1 MTSIM
6 KTYSVIHIVDYKAG
20 NITSVKRGL
29 THLGVDSVITPD
41 PDVLRRAE
49 KIIFPGVGMAA
60 SAMEVL
66 RARGLDAALREA
78 YAQGTPIL
86 GICLGSQI
94 VLDRS
99 EEGDTACL
107 GLLPGISKRF
117 VFSDPS
123 LKIPHMGW
131 NRLRKKREHPVLR
144 GSSTDEEFYFV
155 HSYYPQP
162 ADPESVIAECE
173 YGSPFPAVIGRANLI
188 AAQFHPEKSGPAGL
202 RILRN
207 FVEWNGREG

>member
-1 MTSIM
+1 M
-6 KTYSVIHIVDYKAG
+6 IHIVDYKAG
-20 NITSVKRGL
+20 NITSVQRGL
-29 THLGVDSVITPD
+29 NHLGVDSTITPD
-41 PDVLRRAE
+41 PDILRRAD
-49 KIIFPGVGMAA
+49 KVIFPGVGQAA

-66 RARGLDAALREA
+66 RERGLDLALREA
-78 YAQGTPIL
+78 CARGTPIL

-107 GLLPGISKRF
+107 GLLAGESKRF
-117 VFSDPS
+117 VLSDPA

-131 NRLRKKREHPVLR
+131 NRIRVVRDHPVLK
-144 GSSTDEEFYFV
+144 GVLAEEELYFV
-155 HSYYPQP
+155 HSFYPQP
-162 ADPESVIAECE
+162 EDSGCVFAECE

-207 FVEWNGREG
+207 FVEWNGGAR

>member
-1 MTSIM
+1 M
-6 KTYSVIHIVDYKAG
+6 IHIVDYKAG
-20 NITSVKRGL
+20 NITSVQRAL
-29 THLGVDSVITPD
+29 IHLGVDSVITPD
-41 PDVLRRAE
+41 PDLLRRAE
-49 KIIFPGVGMAA
+49 KVIFPGVGQAA

-78 YAQGTPIL
+78 YARGTPIL

-94 VLDRS
+94 VLDHS

-107 GLLPGISKRF
+107 GLLPGVSKRF

-123 LKIPHMGW
+123 QKIPHMGW
-131 NRLRKKREHPVLR
+131 NRIMVLRAHPVLQ
-144 GSSTDEEFYFV
+144 GAAADEEFYFV
-155 HSYYPQP
+155 HSFYPQP
-162 ADPESVIAECE
+162 EDPDCVLAECE

-202 RILRN
+202 RILHN
-207 FVEWNGREG
+207 FVEWNGSWR

>member
-1 MTSIM
+1 MPSIM

-188 AAQFHPEKSGPAGL
+188 AAQFHP
-202 RILRN
+202 
-207 FVEWNGREG
+207 

>member
-1 MTSIM
+1 M
-6 KTYSVIHIVDYKAG
+6 IHIVDYKAG
-20 NITSVKRGL
+20 NITSVQRAL
-29 THLGVDSVITPD
+29 IHLGISAVITPD
-41 PDVLRRAE
+41 PDILRRAE
-49 KIIFPGVGMAA
+49 KVIFPGVGMAA

-66 RARGLDAALREA
+66 RARGLDAALREVFA
-78 YAQGTPIL
+78 DGIPIL

-107 GLLPGISKRF
+107 GLLPGVSKRF
-117 VFSDPS
+117 VFSDPA

-131 NRLRKKREHPVLR
+131 NRIKVLRDHPVLR
-144 GSSTDEEFYFV
+144 GAAPEEEFYFV
-155 HSYYPQP
+155 HSFYPQP
-162 ADPESVIAECE
+162 EDPESVIAECE

>member
-1 MTSIM
+1 M
-6 KTYSVIHIVDYKAG
+6 IHIVDYKAG
-20 NITSVKRGL
+20 NITSVQRAL
-29 THLGVDSVITPD
+29 IHLGVDSVITPD
-41 PDVLRRAE
+41 PDILRRAE
-49 KIIFPGVGMAA
+49 KVIFPGVGMAA

-66 RARGLDAALREA
+66 RARGLDAALREVFA
-78 YAQGTPIL
+78 GGIPIL

-94 VLDRS
+94 VLDHS

-107 GLLPGISKRF
+107 GLLPGVSKRF
-117 VFSDPS
+117 VFSDPA

-131 NRLRKKREHPVLR
+131 NRIKVLRDHPVLR
-144 GSSTDEEFYFV
+144 GAAPEEEFYFV
-155 HSYYPQP
+155 HSFYPQP
-162 ADPESVIAECE
+162 EDPQSVIAECE

-207 FVEWNGREG
+207 FVEWNGRGR

>member
-1 MTSIM
+1 M
-6 KTYSVIHIVDYKAG
+6 IHIVDYKAG
-20 NITSVKRGL
+20 NITSVQRAL
-29 THLGVDSVITPD
+29 IHLGVESAITPD
-41 PDVLRRAE
+41 PDILRRSE
-49 KIIFPGVGMAA
+49 KVIFPGVGQAA

-78 YAQGTPIL
+78 FTRGTPIL

-107 GLLPGISKRF
+107 GLLPGVSKRF
-117 VFSDPS
+117 VFSDPA

-131 NRLRKKREHPVLR
+131 NRIRLVRDHPVLK
-144 GSSTDEEFYFV
+144 GVLAEEELYFV
-155 HSYYPQP
+155 HSFYPQP
-162 ADPESVIAECE
+162 EDPGCEIAECE

-207 FVEWNGREG
+207 FVEWNGRGR

>member
-1 MTSIM
+1 M
-6 KTYSVIHIVDYKAG
+6 IHIVDYKAG
-20 NITSVKRGL
+20 NITSVQRAL
-29 THLGVDSVITPD
+29 SHLGVESVITPD
-41 PDVLRRAE
+41 PDILRRAE
-49 KIIFPGVGMAA
+49 KVIFPGVGQAA

-66 RARGLDAALREA
+66 HARGLDAALREA
-78 YAQGTPIL
+78 YARGTPIL

-94 VLDRS
+94 VLEHS

-107 GLLPGISKRF
+107 GLLPGMSKRF

-131 NRLRKKREHPVLR
+131 NRIKIIREHPVLQ
-144 GSSTDEEFYFV
+144 GAAADEEFYFV
-155 HSYYPQP
+155 HSFYPRP
-162 ADPESVIAECE
+162 EDPECVMAECE

-207 FVEWNGREG
+207 FAAWNGSGR